1 MFDHKW
7 WVNFAVRDSS
17 LFVSHSQS
25 HKSTNCEIKSK
36 NIMIIKRKEKKK
48 MCENVIFVGEI
59 KMVLLFN
66 N

>member
-36 NIMIIKRKEKKK
+36 NIMIIKRKEKKRKKGVK
-48 MCENVIFVGEI
+48 M
-59 KMVLLFN
+59 LYS
-66 N
+66 